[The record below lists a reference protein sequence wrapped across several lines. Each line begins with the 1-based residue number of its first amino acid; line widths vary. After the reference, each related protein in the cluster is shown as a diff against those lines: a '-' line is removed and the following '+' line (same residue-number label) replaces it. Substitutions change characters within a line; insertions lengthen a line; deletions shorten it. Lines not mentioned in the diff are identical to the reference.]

1 MRAGRFLVLAIAAA
15 WGALLAPARAGAHD
29 MNATVT
35 VGASGI
41 RAEVFFEEDL
51 PAGCAA
57 VSVTDAAGAEAA
69 AGTTDERGVWAGPAL
84 PPGEYLLTA
93 KSAGHV
99 AKVRFAVSGAPDAP
113 PVSHTGAR
121 LDKTVG
127 LTADAGGLLGAS
139 AAVWF
144 RRRRRE

>member
-1 MRAGRFLVLAIAAA
+1 MRANRLVVLAIAATA
-15 WGALLAPARAGAHD
+15 CVLLAPAVVGAHD

-35 VGASGI
+35 VGAHGI

-51 PAGCAA
+51 PAESAV
-57 VSVTDAAGAEAA
+57 VSVTDGAGAEAA
-69 AGTTDERGVWAGPAL
+69 AGTTDERGVWACPAL
-84 PPGEYLLTA
+84 PPGEYLLIA

-99 AKVRFAVSGAPDAP
+99 AKVRFAVSGEPEAP

-121 LDKTVG
+121 LNKTVG
-127 LTADAGGLLGAS
+127 LTAGAGGLLGAS
-139 AAVWF
+139 ALVWF